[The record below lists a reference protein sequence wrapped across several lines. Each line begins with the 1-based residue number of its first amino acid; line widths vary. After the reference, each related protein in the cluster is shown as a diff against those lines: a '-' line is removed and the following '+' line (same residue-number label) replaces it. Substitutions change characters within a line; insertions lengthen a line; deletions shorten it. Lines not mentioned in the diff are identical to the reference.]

1 MMRRW
6 STVVCYR
13 LWTLVVT
20 AMLSAC
26 ATAPK
31 TDIPAREPG
40 QLQYWQASGRM
51 AVSGVNGGGSGSFSW
66 QQRGSEADV
75 QLRGPIGIG
84 SLKLLI
90 SDDALRIDTGEQ
102 VLEAGE
108 AQAELTA
115 RLGAEV
121 PVQALR
127 YWLIGQAAPG
137 EHAWLQ
143 TGDTATLEQNAWRID
158 YQKYGASEG
167 VRVPTKFVAS
177 SGPAKVRIVI
187 DRWRLHE

>member
-1 MMRRW
+1 
-6 STVVCYR
+6 
-13 LWTLVVT
+13 
-20 AMLSAC
+20 MLSYFRAPILILVAALAGC
-26 ATAPK
+26 ATSPKQTAP
-31 TDIPAREPG
+31 TREPG
-40 QLQYWQASGRM
+40 QLQYWQASGRL
-51 AVSGVNGGGSGSFSW
+51 AVSGANGGGSGSFIW

-115 RLGAEV
+115 RLGADV
-121 PVQALR
+121 PTQALR

-137 EHAWLQ
+137 EHTWVQNGESAIL
-143 TGDTATLEQNAWRID
+143 DQNAWRID
-158 YQKYGASEG
+158 YQKYGATDG
-167 VRVPTKFVAS
+167 VRVPTKFVAT